1 MLSKSDLFVQT
12 SFWRLWTWL
21 FFIFPV
27 DAATVHS
34 NRTSYEVVV
43 DSTGLVQRGRVLA
56 KHGNSVSQQL
66 IRKEGTNAT
75 LEQHTKEPEE
85 HYDLLVI
92 IPATLQRDRTKLRTI
107 RETWAKDIDNK
118 THLCQRCNS
127 ERTVKY
133 LFMLGEEAAEENL
146 QDDDVVVLP
155 RCSSDYMQLAQKVK
169 KSIHY
174 AVTHYSFNLL
184 LKTDTDSW
192 IFLDRLLQF
201 AEENEL
207 FDPRRSAQAGDVR
220 RQAKPHIGGKNV
232 DDAFTVLTGQETY
245 PVFSAGC
252 GYLLTRNLCNYISLL
267 VEDDDVNN
275 KTDAKKESLP
285 ALTDL
290 PQEDVS
296 VGFWL
301 EAVEHEQ
308 LVMPLSIVSDACRR
322 SDGQTLMLDH
332 YVSEA
337 EMRRRWRNVQ
347 SSGDACKAW

>member
-12 SFWRLWTWL
+12 SFWRCWTWL
-21 FFIFPV
+21 FFIFPI

-34 NRTSYEVVV
+34 EVVV
-43 DSTGLVQRGRVLA
+43 DSTGLVQQGRVFA
-56 KHGNSVSQQL
+56 THRNSVSGQQL

-75 LEQHTKEPEE
+75 LEHMLKQHTKEPQE
-85 HYDLLVI
+85 HFDLLVI
-92 IPATLQRDRTKLRTI
+92 IPATLQRDRSKLQTV
-107 RETWAKDIDNK
+107 RETWAKDIDSK

-133 LFMLGEEAAEENL
+133 LFMLGEEAVEENP

-155 RCSSDYMQLAQKVK
+155 RSSSDYVLLAQKVK

-174 AVTHYSFNLL
+174 AVTHYSFDLL

-220 RQAKPHIGGKNV
+220 RHAQPAPGGKNIDEV
-232 DDAFTVLTGQETY
+232 FTVLTGQETY
-245 PVFSAGC
+245 PIYSAGP

-301 EAVEHEQ
+301 QAVEHEQ
-308 LVMPLSIVSDACRR
+308 VVMPISGWPEGCRR
-322 SDGQTLMLDH
+322 SAGQTLVLDH
-332 YVSEA
+332 YVKEA
-337 EMRRRWRNVQ
+337 EMRRRWKNLQ
-347 SSGDACKAW
+347 SSGNPCKAW

>member
-1 MLSKSDLFVQT
+1 MLLYKLCAALLLWPCCSQWEEWLKDFGHDDFRYPGWIRQQMQACSCWLSSGEVLCHSSLTGEQFPQ
-12 SFWRLWTWL
+12 RL
-21 FFIFPV
+21 
-27 DAATVHS
+27 
-34 NRTSYEVVV
+34 R
-43 DSTGLVQRGRVLA
+43 
-56 KHGNSVSQQL
+56 
-66 IRKEGTNAT
+66 EG
-75 LEQHTKEPEE
+75 
-85 HYDLLVI
+85 
-92 IPATLQRDRTKLRTI
+92 
-107 RETWAKDIDNK
+107 
-118 THLCQRCNS
+118 S
-127 ERTVKY
+127 ELSWCSARS
-133 LFMLGEEAAEENL
+133 
-146 QDDDVVVLP
+146 
-155 RCSSDYMQLAQKVK
+155 SSDYVLLAQKVK

-174 AVTHYSFNLL
+174 AVTHYSSDLL

-220 RQAKPHIGGKNV
+220 RHTQPAPGGKNIDEV
-232 DDAFTVLTGQETY
+232 FTVLTGQETY
-245 PVFSAGC
+245 PIYSAGP

-308 LVMPLSIVSDACRR
+308 VVMPLSIWAEGCRR
-322 SDGQTLMLDH
+322 SAGQTLVLDH
-332 YVSEA
+332 YVREA
-337 EMRRRWRNVQ
+337 EMRRRWKNLQ
-347 SSGDACKAW
+347 SSGNPCKAW

>member
-1 MLSKSDLFVQT
+1 MQSKSDLFFQT
-12 SFWRLWTWL
+12 SFWRLWTSL
-21 FFIFPV
+21 FLIFSV
-27 DAATVHS
+27 DAATVS
-34 NRTSYEVVV
+34 NGEPYEVAI
-43 DSTGLVQRGRVLA
+43 DSKGLVQRGRVLT
-56 KHGNSVSQQL
+56 KHQQL
-66 IRKEGTNAT
+66 IRKEGTNAS
-75 LEQHTKEPEE
+75 LVQHTKVPQE
-85 HYDLLVI
+85 HFDLLVL
-92 IPATLQRDRTKLRTI
+92 IPATLQRDRSKLQTI
-107 RETWAKDIDNK
+107 RETWARDIDDE
-118 THLCQRCNS
+118 THLCKRCNS

-133 LFMLGEEAAEENL
+133 LFMLGEEAAEERIL
-146 QDDDVVVLP
+146 QDDVVVLP
-155 RCSSDYMQLAQKVK
+155 RCSSEYMQLAQKIK

-220 RQAKPHIGGKNV
+220 RQSKPNNNGKNL
-232 DDAFTVLTGQETY
+232 DDVFTVLTGQENY

-267 VEDDDVNN
+267 VEDDVNN

-301 EAVEHEQ
+301 EALEHEQ
-308 LVMPLSIVSDACRR
+308 LVMPLSIMDDACRR
-322 SDGQTLMLDH
+322 SDGQKLVLDH
-332 YVSEA
+332 YVGEA
-337 EMRRRWRNVQ
+337 EMRKRWKNVQ